1 MVTLRRADRDPERS
15 GSRTLTLSEHGTGIV
30 RTVNASIVRSGT
42 TAESWA
48 TAARL
53 VRRTGFGA
61 TGAAVDAAAA
71 LGSTKYLA
79 TVLAAD
85 PARDRG
91 AAATPPPQFEAIAKL
106 DKAADITA
114 RKARNK
120 QLRGQLQELAGWWV
134 RRMVAVD
141 QPFGEK
147 LTFCWHNH
155 FATSATK
162 VRKADWM
169 LAQNQKLRSMGRAD
183 FRPLA
188 LTMLTDAAMLFW
200 LDGQKNTV
208 GAPNENLSREFMEL
222 FALGHGDG
230 YTEQDVREGA
240 RALTG
245 WRIKPDG
252 STAMR
257 PKLHDNDPKTL
268 LGVTGNLDDV
278 GYCDAILAR
287 PASARYLVTRMYG
300 QLVSDHAP
308 TVAAVNAGV
317 AGYGSERSVSGMLS
331 AMLGSADFTAAT
343 GTKVV
348 SPVEWL
354 VGAVRALQ
362 VPVPDQAATVKLL
375 ATLRGLGQLPFY
387 PPNVSGWPSGAAWL
401 STAAADLRMTT
412 AGALVRKANLDAI
425 SAAAPTNRIEA
436 VRHLLGV
443 PAWSART
450 ATVLKDAVADPRR
463 LVTVALNT
471 PEYLTN

>member
-1 MVTLRRADRDPERS
+1 MNTSNSVQVGVGGAAD
-15 GSRTLTLSEHGTGIV
+15 
-30 RTVNASIVRSGT
+30 
-42 TAESWA
+42 SWA
-48 TAARL
+48 RVARL

-61 TGAAVDAAAA
+61 TGAEVDTAVA
-71 LGSTKYLA
+71 LGATKYLA
-79 TVLAAD
+79 TALAAD
-85 PARDRG
+85 PTKDRG
-91 AAATPPPQFEAIAKL
+91 AVATPLPVFGALAPVG
-106 DKAADITA
+106 KAADAAA
-114 RKARNK
+114 RKVHNS
-120 QLRGQLQELAGWWV
+120 QLRGQLQELAGWWI

-162 VRKADWM
+162 VRRPDWL
-169 LAQNQKLRSMGRAD
+169 LAQNEKLRTMGRGE

-188 LTMLTDAAMLFW
+188 LAMLTDAAMLFW
-200 LDGQKNTV
+200 LDGQKNTA

-222 FALGHGDG
+222 FTLGHGDG

-252 STAMR
+252 STVMR
-257 PKLHDNDPKTL
+257 PKLHDNGTKTL
-268 LGVTGNLDDV
+268 LGVTGNLDDI

-287 PASARYLVTRMYG
+287 SASPAYVATRMYG
-300 QLVSDHAP
+300 QLVSDHVP
-308 TVAAVNAGV
+308 TVAAVNAAV
-317 AGYGSERSVSGMLS
+317 AGYGAGRSISGMLS
-331 AMLGSADFTAAT
+331 AMLGSADFTAAA

-348 SPVEWL
+348 GPVEWL

-362 VPVPDQAATVKLL
+362 VPVPDQAAATKLL
-375 ATLRGLGQLPFY
+375 AALRGLGQLPFY
-387 PPNVSGWPSGAAWL
+387 PPNVGGWPSGAAWL
-401 STAAADLRMTT
+401 STAAADLRMT
-412 AGALVRKANLDAI
+412 AAAALVRKANLDQV
-425 SAAAPTNRIEA
+425 SAAAQGNRVEA

-450 ATVLKDAVADPRR
+450 ATVLKASVAEPAR
-463 LVTVALNT
+463 LVTIALNT

>member
-1 MVTLRRADRDPERS
+1 MNTLRSTSADA
-15 GSRTLTLSEHGTGIV
+15 G
-30 RTVNASIVRSGT
+30 
-42 TAESWA
+42 ESWA
-48 TAARL
+48 AAARL

-61 TGAAVDAAAA
+61 TGAAVDAAVSV
-71 LGSTKYLA
+71 GTTRYLA
-79 TVLAAD
+79 ATLAAD
-85 PARDRG
+85 PAKDPG
-91 AAATPPPQFEAIAKL
+91 AIATPAPQFEAIAAVGKS
-106 DKAADITA
+106 ADTAA
-114 RKARNK
+114 RKAHNK
-120 QLRGQLQELAGWWV
+120 QLRGQLQELTGWWV
-134 RRMVAVD
+134 RRMVAVE

-147 LTFCWHNH
+147 LTFLWHNH

-169 LAQNQKLRSMGRAD
+169 LAQNQKLRTLGRGD
-183 FRPLA
+183 FRTLA
-188 LTMLTDAAMLFW
+188 LAMLTDAAMLFW
-200 LDGQKNTV
+200 LDGEKNTV

-252 STAMR
+252 STVMR
-257 PKLHDNDPKTL
+257 PKLHDDDPKTL

-287 PASARYLVTRMYG
+287 PASPRYVVTRMYG

-317 AGYGSERSVSGMLS
+317 GGYGSARSISTMLT
-331 AMLGSADFTAAT
+331 AMLGSGDFAAAA
-343 GTKVV
+343 GTKVI

-362 VPVPDQAATVKLL
+362 VPVPDQASTTKLL
-375 ATLRGLGQLPFY
+375 AALKGLGQIPFY

-412 AGALVRKANLDAI
+412 AANLMRRANLDPVS
-425 SAAAPTNRIEA
+425 SAAQSNRVEA

-443 PAWSART
+443 PTWSART
-450 ATVLKDAVADPRR
+450 AAVLGDAKADPAR
-463 LVTVALNT
+463 LVTIALNT

>member
-1 MVTLRRADRDPERS
+1 M
-15 GSRTLTLSEHGTGIV
+15 
-30 RTVNASIVRSGT
+30 RSGT
-42 TAESWA
+42 AADSWA

-91 AAATPPPQFEAIAKL
+91 AVATPPPQFEAIAKL
-106 DKAADITA
+106 DKGADITA

-252 STAMR
+252 STVMR

-287 PASARYLVTRMYG
+287 PASPRYLVTRMYG

-317 AGYGSERSVSGMLS
+317 AGYGSERSMSGMLS
-331 AMLGSADFTAAT
+331 AMLGSAGLHCRDRHESRQPGGVAGRR
-343 GTKVV
+343 GT
-348 SPVEWL
+348 
-354 VGAVRALQ
+354 
-362 VPVPDQAATVKLL
+362 
-375 ATLRGLGQLPFY
+375 
-387 PPNVSGWPSGAAWL
+387 GAAGARAG
-401 STAAADLRMTT
+401 SGRHRQT
-412 AGALVRKANLDAI
+412 AGDVAG
-425 SAAAPTNRIEA
+425 T
-436 VRHLLGV
+436 
-443 PAWSART
+443 RT
-450 ATVLKDAVADPRR
+450 APLLPAECQRLAIRSRLALDGRRRPADDDGRR
-463 LVTVALNT
+463 AG
-471 PEYLTN
+471 PQG